1 MYLCDFFAPAIVT
14 DNLLRWNHL
23 FTWPITP
30 TESEQLVPGT
40 GAVPDVHG
48 APSTW
53 LNLRFMK
60 AATPNPKLVRSGPA
74 SRLVTSSSTHLL
86 EAVLVPSIIITRI
99 VTGEVSGV
107 DLEETEEISSD
118 TAVKPRPKQGLL
130 FHVPPLS
137 PQFRPELTLRTPN
150 SPRTTRVRI
159 SSTA

>member
-1 MYLCDFFAPAIVT
+1 MAHY
-14 DNLLRWNHL
+14 
-23 FTWPITP
+23 P

-48 APSTW
+48 APSTR

-60 AATPNPKLVRSGPA
+60 AATPNPKLVKSGPA

-107 DLEETEEISSD
+107 DLEETEEIRSRHGSE
-118 TAVKPRPKQGLL
+118 VGPKQGLL
-130 FHVPPLS
+130 LHVPPLS
-137 PQFRPELTLRTPN
+137 PQFRPELTFRTPN

>member
-107 DLEETEEISSD
+107 DLEETEEISSLHGSEAG
-118 TAVKPRPKQGLL
+118 TQTG
-130 FHVPPLS
+130 PPLPCPAS
-137 PQFRPELTLRTPN
+137 FSSVQ
-150 SPRTTRVRI
+150 TRAYI
-159 SSTA
+159 ANPKLS